1 MGRQTRVMEC
11 PICSMTDLLLTA
23 SGQHECAT
31 CGHEWGDA
39 PDPYALGEIRD
50 ANGTLLQD
58 GDSVTLVKSLKL
70 GGSSDTL
77 KIGTKVTNIRLISGD
92 HEIDCKV
99 NGRGILLKAQF
110 VKKA

>member
-1 MGRQTRVMEC
+1 
-11 PICSMTDLLLTA
+11 MTDLLLTA

-31 CGHEWGDA
+31 CGHEWGDTA
-39 PDPYALGEIRD
+39 DPYALGEIRD
-50 ANGTLLQD
+50 ANGTVLSD